1 MSQDSGIHR
10 NSSTAPAPPPSGPG
24 APLSAY
30 PAAKRLV
37 AFDVARAV
45 ADRMQARVSGLSRE
59 RPNGYRVIVRCDDG
73 QAVCRDVRVDEYLV
87 LGTHQR
93 CDLALDDDPGM
104 RLSGRHMVAA
114 CLRGDDG
121 VGLRLVDLH
130 TYVPFFF
137 GDNEQSSR
145 SMFALGNFVACVGRN
160 VICGYAVQLG
170 RGETDG
176 RPPESGCISGPNGGD
191 TRINLTHRAKGL
203 GTSIVVPAAEL
214 ARGIVLGRG
223 LPFLPADALRV
234 LEDVRV
240 SRAHLLLLRQGSE
253 VFAFDLS
260 TPNGTRV
267 DGLRFQ
273 RLRVPARGAILDL
286 GGVVDV
292 TINQEGSP

>member
-1 MSQDSGIHR
+1 M
-10 NSSTAPAPPPSGPG
+10 
-24 APLSAY
+24 
-30 PAAKRLV
+30 K
-37 AFDVARAV
+37 
-45 ADRMQARVSGLSRE
+45 ARVSGLPRE
-59 RPNGYRVIVRCDDG
+59 RPNGYRVVVRCDDG
-73 QAVCRDVRVDEYLV
+73 HAVCRDVRVDEYLV

-93 CDLALDDDPGM
+93 CHLALDDDPGV

-114 CLRGDDG
+114 CLRGDED

-130 TYVPFFF
+130 TYIPFFF
-137 GDNEQSSR
+137 GDSEQSSR
-145 SMFALGNFVACVGRN
+145 SMFALGNFVVCVGRN

-170 RGETDG
+170 PGETYG
-176 RPPESGCISGPNGGD
+176 PPESGCIWGPSDGD
-191 TRINLTHRAKGL
+191 TRINLTHRARGL

-214 ARGIVLGRG
+214 ARGIVLGRA
-223 LPFLPADALRV
+223 LPYLPADVLRV
-234 LEDVRV
+234 LDDVSV
-240 SRAHLLLLRQGSE
+240 SRAHLLLLRQRSE

-286 GGVVDV
+286 GGVVDL